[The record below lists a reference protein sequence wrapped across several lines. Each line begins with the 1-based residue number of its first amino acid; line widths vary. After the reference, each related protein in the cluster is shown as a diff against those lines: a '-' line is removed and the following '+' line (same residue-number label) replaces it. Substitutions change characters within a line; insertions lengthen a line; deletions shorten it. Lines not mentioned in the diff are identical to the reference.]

1 MHQPVA
7 MALEATRRLRSSA
20 GYRNLSSADRA
31 ALGQDLS
38 RIEAALTGRDR
49 DPYSVGLADSPA
61 GAAGN
66 GNAAPPPPPPAPPP
80 PPSTSQIGGR
90 AAEALAAVNFTGFVA
105 GLVTGTFQAIVDATA
120 QQVKEYASLVASISQ
135 SVESFSRDNVSPGQ
149 VRAWLAER
157 YASDLQ
163 VLLPP
168 AGAAGA
174 ARLIPQ
180 PASVGTSPAWLAN
193 FGLQGEEL
201 SEELTEGVLLD
212 AGQPRLGEERLQTLA
227 TMVLMGI
234 NRIVVDDG
242 DIKARLQFHAV
253 ARDLTNAEMAMGQM
267 AQGIAGRQ
275 VSAQSAVTTMVSTL
289 KANAQADASI
299 KADLMG
305 EVRIKFRSE
314 TFPLDRFADGPAIQL
329 LNRHARWTSEP
340 AKKAAPP
347 APVSVPTPEGGE

>member
-7 MALEATRRLRSSA
+7 MALEAARRLRSSA
-20 GYRNLSSADRA
+20 GYQNLSA
-31 ALGQDLS
+31 AERSVFSRDLS
-38 RIEAALTGRDR
+38 RIEAALTG
-49 DPYSVGLADSPA
+49 DPYARVMADS
-61 GAAGN
+61 GAPGN
-66 GNAAPPPPPPAPPP
+66 GDAKPAPPPPAPPP
-80 PPSTSQIGGR
+80 PPATSQIGGR
-90 AAEALAAVNFTGFVA
+90 AADALAAVNFSGFVA
-105 GLVTGTFQAIVDATA
+105 GLVTGAFQAIVDATA

-163 VLLPP
+163 VQLPA
-168 AGAAGA
+168 AGAAGS
-174 ARLIPQ
+174 ARLVPQ
-180 PASVGTSPAWLAN
+180 PGSAGTSPSWLAN

-201 SEELTEGVLLD
+201 SDQLTEGPLLD
-212 AGQPRLGEERLQTLA
+212 AAQPRLGEERLQTLA

-242 DIKARLQFHAV
+242 DITARLQFHAV

-275 VSAQSAVTTMVSTL
+275 VSGQSPVTTMVSTL

-299 KADLMG
+299 KTDLMG

-314 TFPLDRFADGPAIQL
+314 TFPLERFADSQAIQL

-340 AKKAAPP
+340 AKKNTPP
-347 APVSVPTPEGGE
+347 PTPVEQPEGGQ

>member
-20 GYRNLSSADRA
+20 GLRNLSPAERSAFGR
-31 ALGQDLS
+31 DLS
-38 RIEAALTGRDR
+38 RIEAALTG
-49 DPYSVGLADSPA
+49 DPYAARVMADAP
-61 GAAGN
+61 GN
-66 GNAAPPPPPPAPPP
+66 GDGKSAPPPPPPAPPP
-80 PPSTSQIGGR
+80 PPVTSQIGGR
-90 AAEALAAVNFTGFVA
+90 AADALAAVNFSGFVA

-149 VRAWLAER
+149 VRAWLSER
-157 YASDLQ
+157 YASDLTLQ
-163 VLLPP
+163 LPA
-168 AGAAGA
+168 AGAAGS
-174 ARLIPQ
+174 ARLLPQ
-180 PASVGTSPAWLAN
+180 QESVGTSPSWLAN

-201 SEELTEGVLLD
+201 SEELTEGPLLE
-212 AGQPRLGEERLQTLA
+212 AAQPRLGEERMQTLA

-253 ARDLTNAEMAMGQM
+253 ARDVTAAEMVMGQM
-267 AQGIAGRQ
+267 AQGGIASRQ
-275 VSAQSAVTTMVSTL
+275 VAAQSAVTTMVSTL

-299 KADLMG
+299 KTNLMG

-314 TFPLDRFADGPAIQL
+314 TFPLERFADSQAITL
-329 LNRHARWTSEP
+329 LNRTARWNSEP
-340 AKKAAPP
+340 AKKAASPP
-347 APVSVPTPEGGE
+347 PVPAEKPEGAA

>member
-7 MALEATRRLRSSA
+7 MALDAARRIRSST
-20 GYRNLSSADRA
+20 GYRNLSPAERLAFSR
-31 ALGQDLS
+31 DLS
-38 RIEAALTGRDR
+38 RIEATLTG
-49 DPYSVGLADSPA
+49 DPYVVRGMADT
-61 GAAGN
+61 GASGN
-66 GNAAPPPPPPAPPP
+66 GDAAPAPPPPAPPP

-90 AAEALAAVNFTGFVA
+90 AADALAAVNFSGFVA

-157 YASDLQ
+157 YATDLQ
-163 VLLPP
+163 VQLPA
-168 AGAAGA
+168 AGAAGSP
-174 ARLIPQ
+174 RLIPQ
-180 PASVGTSPAWLAN
+180 AASVGTSPSWLAN

-201 SEELTEGVLLD
+201 SEELTEGPLLE
-212 AGQPRLGEERLQTLA
+212 AGQPRLGEERMQTLA

-253 ARDLTNAEMAMGQM
+253 ARDLTNAEISMGQM

-275 VSAQSAVTTMVSTL
+275 VSGQGAVTTMVSTL

-299 KADLMG
+299 KTNLMG

-314 TFPLDRFADGPAIQL
+314 TFPLERFADSQAIQL
-329 LNRHARWTSEP
+329 LNRHAKWTSQPVKKSAPPPPEP
-340 AKKAAPP
+340 AEK
-347 APVSVPTPEGGE
+347 PEGAA